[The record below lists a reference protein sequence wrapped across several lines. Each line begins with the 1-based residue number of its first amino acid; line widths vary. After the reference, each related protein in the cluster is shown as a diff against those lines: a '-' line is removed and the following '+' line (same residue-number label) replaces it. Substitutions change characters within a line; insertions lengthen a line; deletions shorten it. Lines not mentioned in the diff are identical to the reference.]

1 MSDRIETGAAL
12 EEARARHGFVIGL
25 AGWSGSGKTTLA
37 EKLIAGLTARGL
49 DVATLKHAHHA
60 FDADTPGKDSY
71 RHRKAGARQVIVSSR
86 ARSVLFT
93 ENADRGESR
102 LEDLLDALA
111 PADIVIVEGYKREP
125 IRIEIFRTATGKPR
139 YIEDSRI
146 IAVATDE
153 PSALLANAPPSLD
166 LNDIDAI
173 VDFVCKLSGAG
184 AVAAA
189 S

>member
-1 MSDRIETGAAL
+1 
-12 EEARARHGFVIGL
+12 
-25 AGWSGSGKTTLA
+25 
-37 EKLIAGLTARGL
+37 
-49 DVATLKHAHHA
+49 
-60 FDADTPGKDSY
+60 
-71 RHRKAGARQVIVSSR
+71 
-86 ARSVLFT
+86 SVLFT

-125 IRIEIFRTATGKPR
+125 IPKIEIFRTTPGKPPL

-173 VDFVCKLSGAG
+173 VDFVCNLSSAG

>member
-1 MSDRIETGAAL
+1 MSDSVETGAAL

-37 EKLIAGLTARGL
+37 EKLIAGLAARGL

-93 ENADRGESR
+93 ENADRGES
-102 LEDLLDALA
+102 LLDALA

-125 IRIEIFRTATGKPR
+125 IPKIEIFRTTTGKPPL

-173 VDFVCKLSGAG
+173 VDFVCNLSSAG